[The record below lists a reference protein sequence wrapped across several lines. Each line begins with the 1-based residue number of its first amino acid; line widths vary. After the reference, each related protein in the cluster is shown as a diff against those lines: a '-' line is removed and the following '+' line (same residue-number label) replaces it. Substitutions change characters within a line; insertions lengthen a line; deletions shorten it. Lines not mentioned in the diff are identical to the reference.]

1 MASTAANYTHPDTP
15 LMQDF
20 GEVVLRSGN
29 AHGYIRVDWYT
40 PQGLSTWGDGRLIIL
55 GTEGYIELR
64 KYVDIARE
72 PGRDHLLVVD
82 GQGTEDIDCSD
93 APLAYFPNVAQ
104 DVRNRTNTACPQEH
118 TYAVMRLALI
128 AQQQA
133 TLTGHAQ

>member
-1 MASTAANYTHPDTP
+1 
-15 LMQDF
+15 MQDF

-40 PQGLSTWGDGRLIIL
+40 PQGLPTWGDGRLIIL
-55 GTEGYIELR
+55 GTQGYIELR
-64 KYVDIARE
+64 KYVDIARK

-82 GQGTEDIDCSD
+82 VNGTEDIDCSD
-93 APLAYFPNVAQ
+93 AQLAYFPNLVR
-104 DVRNRTNTACPQEH
+104 DVRDRTATACPQEH
-118 TYAVMRLALI
+118 TFAVMRLALT